1 MKNYITSS
9 NKPYGLHRPRENKYF
24 ESPKL
29 ICKGMFLSP
38 EFCYDEE
45 KYYVGFSF
53 SVIIEK
59 DQNYSLKYLLGIL
72 NSNLGRYWF
81 NNNGKK
87 RGVGVDIGVLV
98 FRQFPIYKATH
109 EQQKQIEDLI
119 EKVLLLNR
127 DFYNPSYDAGGK
139 ERLKTEIEDAEYKI
153 NQKIYGIYVL
163 EQSEIEIVESN

>member
-1 MKNYITSS
+1 
-9 NKPYGLHRPRENKYF
+9 
-24 ESPKL
+24 
-29 ICKGMFLSP
+29 MFLSP

-45 KYYVGFSF
+45 KHYVGFSF

-109 EQQKQIEDLI
+109 EQQKQIEGLV
-119 EKVLLLNR
+119 EKILLLSR
-127 DFYNPSYDAGGK
+127 DFYVSSCDAGFR
-139 ERLKTEIEDAEYKI
+139 ERLKVEIEDTDCQI
-153 NQKIYGIYVL
+153 NKKIYEIYDL
-163 EQSEIEIVESN
+163 EQSEIELIEST